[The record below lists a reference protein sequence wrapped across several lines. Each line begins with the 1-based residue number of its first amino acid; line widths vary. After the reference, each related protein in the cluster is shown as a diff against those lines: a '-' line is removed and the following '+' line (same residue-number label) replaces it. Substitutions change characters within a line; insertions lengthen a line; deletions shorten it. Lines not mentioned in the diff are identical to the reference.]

1 VKLNDRLNAWLRQS
15 SAIRFILLVVAASFL
30 VLAPYALLLALFP
43 VLAPGPGSTLPKY
56 GVFGQISLGVLLAP
70 FLETAVFQAL
80 PIELLSRKTVV
91 GWPVIILVS
100 SALFGAA
107 HHYSKGYMIAA
118 FLIGVVF
125 SYAYLVRRWKG
136 GRPFLLVFAAHALRN
151 SVSLTL
157 FALGIVKNQ

>member
-1 VKLNDRLNAWLRQS
+1 MNDRLSMWLRQS
-15 SAIRFILLVVAASFL
+15 SPIRFILLVVAASFL
-30 VLAPYALLLALFP
+30 VLIPYALLVELFP
-43 VLAPGPGSTLPKY
+43 VIAPGPGATVPKH
-56 GVFGQISLGVLLAP
+56 GVFVQISIGVLLAP

-80 PIELLSRKTVV
+80 PIELLSRQTVV
-91 GWPVIILVS
+91 KWPAIILTS

-125 SYAYLVRRWKG
+125 SYAYFVRRGKE

-157 FALGIVKNQ
+157 FALGLVKDY